1 MANGMGSL
9 YIGATGIRVSQN
21 ALNTTANNLANVD
34 TKGYVRQQVLQADL
48 HYLTFDRNA
57 SVSNQ
62 QAGLGVSIADV
73 IHTRDVFLDKA
84 YRLGAGRQ
92 AFYEACYSTTSEV
105 QTYFQELEGQA
116 FQDSITDL
124 HKAFEEFAKDPSDSV
139 NQNLVMQK
147 ASLFISRSQSIY
159 SSLQNFQYNI
169 NSKISDDIDRINE
182 LGNTIYNLNLEITKI
197 EAGGV
202 ETAMELRDRRD
213 NALDELASLASI
225 SIDEKWNGGISV
237 KLEGVDFVTEAK
249 VYEMG
254 KHYDDDTKFIT
265 PYWPQM
271 SSSGIGQVAEV
282 FNFTVDISSEYD
294 TDVGELKGLV
304 MQRGDKVANYTD
316 IEGMGRRDYNNSTG
330 MSVMLSTQA
339 EIDQF
344 VHQLVTTI
352 NDLYC
357 PNTTY
362 TGANVTGTT
371 ADGSAFTITNGMKIL
386 DTDSCAVGSDRKLPP
401 QELFSRIG
409 TERYTEVTVTAAD
422 GSRQTYYVYNEED
435 LNDPSKMYTLEGLKV
450 NDAITA
456 QPSYLPHLTQDT
468 QDKQVAQELGIAL
481 SEVWQKSSLTL
492 NPNVTSPCTF
502 MEYYTQMIGE
512 LGLAGSVY
520 ATAAD
525 TFSSKAGSIENQRLQ
540 VIGVSSDE
548 ELTKMIQYQNAY
560 NAASRFVNVVSEML
574 ETLVNSL

>member
-1 MANGMGSL
+1 
-9 YIGATGIRVSQN
+9 
-21 ALNTTANNLANVD
+21 
-34 TKGYVRQQVLQADL
+34 
-48 HYLTFDRNA
+48 
-57 SVSNQ
+57 
-62 QAGLGVSIADV
+62 
-73 IHTRDVFLDKA
+73 
-84 YRLGAGRQ
+84 
-92 AFYEACYSTTSEV
+92 
-105 QTYFQELEGQA
+105 
-116 FQDSITDL
+116 
-124 HKAFEEFAKDPSDSV
+124 
-139 NQNLVMQK
+139 
-147 ASLFISRSQSIY
+147 
-159 SSLQNFQYNI
+159 
-169 NSKISDDIDRINE
+169 
-182 LGNTIYNLNLEITKI
+182 
-197 EAGGV
+197 
-202 ETAMELRDRRD
+202 
-213 NALDELASLASI
+213 
-225 SIDEKWNGGISV
+225 
-237 KLEGVDFVTEAK
+237 
-249 VYEMG
+249 
-254 KHYDDDTKFIT
+254 
-265 PYWPQM
+265 
-271 SSSGIGQVAEV
+271 
-282 FNFTVDISSEYD
+282 
-294 TDVGELKGLV
+294 
-304 MQRGDKVANYTD
+304 
-316 IEGMGRRDYNNSTG
+316 

-401 QELFSRIG
+401 QELFSRVG